1 MVARGRS
8 RKIITTSSPDG
19 LFKKPS
25 MLVRFE
31 IEKVLARFRSGIH
44 RSMVGGAGSE
54 FKSFRPYDT
63 SDPLRALDATV
74 SARFSEHPDVEPMSR
89 TYYAEKEIA
98 TIFLLD
104 CGDSMKIPLRKEEYA
119 ARLLWF
125 FAFSTFR
132 YGDRFRLISFAP
144 DAVRDSLWI
153 GDEDTLEQFL
163 KEMHSS
169 VALSSTIPWA
179 EDVFS
184 YLAHLSLRD
193 AVVVI
198 ISDFCGK
205 WEERI
210 KALRLLGIHENNI
223 QPIMIALDEWH
234 GFTCQEYG
242 AVLHDPVTSKTT
254 IFDMRKNGDMAQY
267 ADRARRHLI
276 SIKESVHPLGIP
288 VIITPLITDPLA
300 TVYKAFLKMGWI

>member
-1 MVARGRS
+1 MRALS
-8 RKIITTSSPDG
+8 RKTIVPFSGGS
-19 LFKKPS
+19 FEKPS
-25 MLVRFE
+25 IFVRFE
-31 IEKVLARFRSGIH
+31 IEKVLARFRGGIH
-44 RSMVGGAGSE
+44 RSMVGGSGFE
-54 FKSFRPYDT
+54 FKSLRPYDA
-63 SDPLRALDATV
+63 SDSLRAIDAAV

-98 TIFLLD
+98 TILLLD
-104 CGDSMKIPLRKEEYA
+104 CGDSMKIPLRKEEHA
-119 ARLLWF
+119 AHLLWL
-125 FAFSTFR
+125 FALSTFR

-153 GDEDTLEQFL
+153 GDEDALEEFMRQ
-163 KEMHSS
+163 MHSS
-169 VALSSTIPWA
+169 AQPSSTIPWA

-193 AVVVI
+193 AVLVI

-242 AVLHDPVTSKTT
+242 TALHDPVTSKTT
-254 IFDMRKNGDMAQY
+254 IFDMRKNGDMAHY

-300 TVYKAFLKMGWI
+300 MVYKSFLKMGWI